1 MTWQL
6 QGNQASFLVSGYQG
20 TVDLTVPQNGVVL
33 VCQETRCMLS
43 PILGVSLADAQ
54 RVRIQDSYTRLD
66 DLVATYPQTSHRPF
80 NIQLQYRIFNGGQLD
95 STQPVFG
102 LGGKSDDLL
111 LMEQWIS
118 NSTYLLDSHPQI
130 DLELFPIYH
139 DSIDSIQVWQDIDGE
154 FTPLA
159 TAQSDGAN
167 IAAVVSQP
175 IESMP
180 ALAVLVHPLDQSDA
194 DFSIRGSEDSDV
206 VGVAMLRMFDRF
218 MEKGVIRRARIR
230 LIVSKE
236 AISDELLQMHY
247 ADFAK
252 SPLPLTT

>member
-20 TVDLTVPQNGVVL
+20 RFDVLAPQNGVVL
-33 VCQETRCMLS
+33 VNQVSRCMLS
-43 PILGVSLADAQ
+43 PVLGVSLADPE

-66 DLVATYPQTSHRPF
+66 DFVATYPQTSHRPF
-80 NIQLQYRIFNGGQLD
+80 NIQLQYRVFNGGQLD

-102 LGGKSDDLL
+102 LGEASDEVLL
-111 LMEQWIS
+111 IEQWIS
-118 NSTYLLDSHPQI
+118 NYTYLLDSHPQI

-139 DSIDSIQVWQDIDGE
+139 DSVDSIQVWQDIDDE
-154 FTPLA
+154 FTPLG
-159 TAQSDGAN
+159 TAESDGAN

-175 IESMP
+175 IANIP
-180 ALAVLVHPLDQSDA
+180 ALAVLVHPLDQADA
-194 DFSIRGSEDSDV
+194 DFAIRGSEDSDV

-230 LIVSKE
+230 LIVSNQ
-236 AISDELLQMHY
+236 AIPDKMLRLHYDE
-247 ADFAK
+247 FAK